1 MIKLPKKISY
11 KKAKQFF
18 KSIGLGYLN
27 DLSINEIR
35 KKKDHRYEK
44 SIHKPEIVDLYRIYK
59 LITLNKGIN
68 VLEYGT
74 GYSSLVISK
83 ALNENKK
90 KYLNQTK
97 DLRFKKKFFLSI
109 VDNQKKFIHI
119 SKSRI
124 KKRLKLNNFEFF
136 YSENHMT
143 EFNGAIS
150 SQYINHP
157 TLNPDFIYLD
167 GPDQY
172 DIKKKLTD

>member
-59 LITLNKGIN
+59 LITLNKRIN

-83 ALNENKK
+83 EDSLHDQTIFYLNEKPLSYFNLKQ
-90 KYLNQTK
+90 LN
-97 DLRFKKKFFLSI
+97 
-109 VDNQKKFIHI
+109 
-119 SKSRI
+119 
-124 KKRLKLNNFEFF
+124 F
-136 YSENHMT
+136 Y
-143 EFNGAIS
+143 
-150 SQYINHP
+150 
-157 TLNPDFIYLD
+157 
-167 GPDQY
+167 
-172 DIKKKLTD
+172 K